1 MCTVLGERQR
11 MMDGWMPTTTTVHTC
26 VHQASRTRAMESLA
40 APLDR
45 SSAGSRGLFGV
56 AAPPDSSDI
65 VLPTALTHSAADCAS
80 VVLKGQER
88 ESQ

>member
-1 MCTVLGERQR
+1 

-45 SSAGSRGLFGV
+45 WTESIPAKTKREMEIFEKRHAESGGREGLDKHVPAVGYGLR
-56 AAPPDSSDI
+56 D
-65 VLPTALTHSAADCAS
+65 L
-80 VVLKGQER
+80 
-88 ESQ
+88 